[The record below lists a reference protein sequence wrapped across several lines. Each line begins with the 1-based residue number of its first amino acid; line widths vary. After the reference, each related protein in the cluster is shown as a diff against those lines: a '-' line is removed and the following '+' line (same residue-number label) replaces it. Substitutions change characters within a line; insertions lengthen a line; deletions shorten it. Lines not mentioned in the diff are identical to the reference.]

1 MKVHKQRLSSCF
13 FSIVDSHCVAV
24 HTLFISVKACLI
36 KVAKV
41 FSVVQI
47 IFHSAPWCLFC
58 STVLLLVVKKI
69 FRCAA
74 FYPAVS
80 WLKAPIYFY
89 FFYKIQSE
97 ANVSQCRRL

>member
-13 FSIVDSHCVAV
+13 FNTVDSHCVSV

-36 KVAKV
+36 KVAKD
-41 FSVVQI
+41 FSVSQI
-47 IFHSAPWCLFC
+47 IFHSAPQCLFC
-58 STVLLLVVKKI
+58 SAVLLLAVKKI

-80 WLKAPIYFY
+80 CLKAPIYFI
-89 FFYKIQSE
+89 FFFT
-97 ANVSQCRRL
+97 V